1 MSTDTYTLIFAVL
14 AVVAEAATVACAAAA
29 VTGRWAALRRRVGR
43 YTLWAATAVAA
54 TCTYGSLYLSEVA
67 DYPPCR
73 LCWFQR
79 IAMYP
84 LVPILGI
91 AAVRRDQA
99 IRLYGI
105 VLAALGSIVSIWH
118 LFVERFPNLE
128 GSSCDPMNPCS
139 IIWFER
145 FGYLTIPA
153 MALSGFLAIIA
164 MLSLAPPTPAA
175 SSPLGPEAVAQAH
188 PS

>member
-1 MSTDTYTLIFAVL
+1 MDTETYTLIFAVL
-14 AVVAEAATVACAAAA
+14 AVIAQVVTLASVAAA
-29 VTGRWAALRRRVGR
+29 VTGRWSRLRARVGGLS
-43 YTLWAATAVAA
+43 LWAATAVAA
-54 TCTYGSLYLSEVA
+54 TCTFGSLYLSEVA

-84 LVPILGI
+84 LVPLLGV
-91 AAVRRDQA
+91 AAVRRDQG

-105 VLAALGSIVSIWH
+105 VLASIGSAISIWH
-118 LFVERFPNLE
+118 LFVERFPDLD
-128 GSSCDPMNPCS
+128 GSSCDPINPCS

-164 MLSLAPPTPAA
+164 MLVLTPVDPP
-175 SSPLGPEAVAQAH
+175 SDHSVG
-188 PS
+188 